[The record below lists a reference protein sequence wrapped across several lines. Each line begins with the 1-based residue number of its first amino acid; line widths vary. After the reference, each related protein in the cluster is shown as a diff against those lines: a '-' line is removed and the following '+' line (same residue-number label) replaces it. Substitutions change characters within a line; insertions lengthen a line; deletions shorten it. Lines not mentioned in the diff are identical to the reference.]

1 MKFDFLK
8 YLFFSDYFLV
18 IARSISQYSI
28 ILLRWTILLFSKNKE
43 ISFGNITHTTKP
55 VFKNQLIEIKL
66 DLENILWIECH
77 FNIPRKLY
85 RTKNISNDFIISY
98 SPNDSISIEQI
109 QKLIYIGDYIKTID
123 NHIKL
128 WNKFNDDD
136 RIYIIARG
144 FNKRRYE
151 FDIELKAT
159 NKIDISP
166 IKLKNKEINSL
177 KKQDEI
183 FKNANRNRLSLS
195 SKNKL
200 EVNINTIELTQ
211 IRNFKFASK
220 NLKSNITP
228 FIKSNYL

>member
-1 MKFDFLK
+1 M
-8 YLFFSDYFLV
+8 
-18 IARSISQYSI
+18 
-28 ILLRWTILLFSKNKE
+28 FSKNKE
-43 ISFGNITHTTKP
+43 ISFGNITHITKP

-77 FNIPRKLY
+77 FSIPRKLY

-109 QKLIYIGDYIKTID
+109 HKLIYIGDYIKTTD
-123 NHIKL
+123 NHMQF

-136 RIYIIARG
+136 KIYIIARG
-144 FNKRRYE
+144 FNKRRCDFE
-151 FDIELKAT
+151 IELKAS
-159 NKIDISP
+159 NRIDINS
-166 IKLKNKEINSL
+166 IKLKNKEFLSF

-183 FKNANRNRLSLS
+183 FKNANWNNIILS

-200 EVNINTIELTQ
+200 GVNINTIELTL
-211 IRNFKFASK
+211 IKNFKFASK